1 MLVPSL
7 PNPEMTQ
14 LDPLNEPDV
23 ATGIMLLARLFVPL
37 NLRRATSLG

>member
-23 ATGIMLLARLFVPL
+23 ATV
-37 NLRRATSLG
+37 